1 MTWIVPPLLMLVSPA
16 QDQIII
22 ADQRI
27 VYDEPQPQPV
37 VTPTLEAPDPETAAN
52 QTPIIV
58 ERDRDDEPD
67 RVILGSRIP
76 RGSIYTNGNIATS
89 TGIAGLTPD
98 SGLNPFRGTARTSK
112 RITTTC
118 VSDDEAISERAAC
131 LLVEAQSALAEN
143 DVVAAGDIYRFLVGS
158 AEFGPSERLA
168 GGTGLYALAQLTD
181 DDLLREEALI
191 RMIDGDVLPADKQA
205 SARRSLAQMALDRG
219 EARLAIERLEQ
230 HVALSPD
237 DANSFANLAILRRSE
252 GLEDAETAMASAI
265 SIKEQ
270 AGEPVPAGWTDFIRF
285 APAIEAVA
293 Q

>member
-1 MTWIVPPLLMLVSPA
+1 MTWFALPFLMLVSPA

-37 VTPTLEAPDPETAAN
+37 ATPALEAPDPETAAD

-58 ERDRDDEPD
+58 ERDRDEEPD

-131 LLVEAQSALAEN
+131 LLVEAQSALAE
-143 DVVAAGDIYRFLVGS
+143 DDLVAAGDIYRFLVGS
-158 AEFGPSERLA
+158 AEFSASERLA
-168 GGTGLYALAQLTD
+168 GGTGLYALARLTD
-181 DDLLREEALI
+181 DSLLREEALI
-191 RMIDGDVLPADKQA
+191 RMIDADVLPAERQA

-219 EARLAIERLEQ
+219 ENRLAIERLEQ

-252 GLEDAETAMASAI
+252 GLEGAETAMASAI
-265 SIKEQ
+265 SIKER
-270 AGEPVPAGWTDFIRF
+270 AGEPVPDGWTDFVRL
-285 APAIEAVA
+285 APAIEAEA